1 MSDSGSR
8 SPSRSPPRRRRSRSD
23 SRDARREEVQRDEM
37 RPRAEIDER
46 EDRRDR
52 NGKSGTEGKKSRS
65 RSPSEEDRRGGKTRS
80 RRSRSRSESAS
91 PERRGRNKRKRR
103 SRSSSRSASS
113 DSSSSRSRRSS
124 RDRRRDKHRKKDAA
138 KEKEQ
143 EMMKQ
148 QVEQLGMLSAG
159 GRAGGVYIPPH
170 KLRMLQ
176 AQAQQ
181 QDRAS
186 EQYQRLT
193 WEALRKSL
201 NGLINKVSTGN
212 ITNIVFDLFKE
223 NIIRGRGLLCRSVM
237 KSQQASMAF
246 TSVYAALIAIINTK
260 MPEIGELLLK
270 RLVDLFKKSWRR
282 SNKAGLLSSVR
293 FIAHLFNQQ
302 VCGIILPLEI
312 LALLLEHPTDDSVE
326 IGVSFMLEVGQALQ
340 QRSPQGFNDVFER
353 FRAILHEGEIDK
365 RVQYMIE
372 NLFAVRKGNF
382 ANHPSV
388 PSNLD
393 LVEEEDQ
400 IPHESISLDDDMDIE
415 EHLNIFQLDPDFAEN
430 EAKYEEIKRSIIGD
444 DDEQGGEE
452 GDGEQG
458 DGELDEDNQAGT
470 VVSSASAANNSAIE
484 DMTQTDLVNL
494 KRSIYLTIMSSLDFE
509 EVGHKLMKMQLRE
522 GQEQHM
528 ARMLLECCTQE
539 RTFIR
544 TYALVAQRFSM
555 LKKVYQDLFG
565 ELFVESF
572 QTIHRYDTN
581 KLRNIANF
589 FSHMFYTDAL
599 PWTLFEV
606 IKLNER
612 DTTSSSRIF
621 IKILFQD
628 LAQSFGYPKLAA
640 RLKDPD
646 MQEFYEGIFPRDNP
660 RDTRFAINFFTA
672 IGLGVLTEDMRVWLA
687 EAAKRAA
694 EKAALAPL
702 EESSSS
708 SSSSSSLSSSSDS
721 SDSSDSD
728 SDSSSSSSSS
738 DSESEPPKK
747 RSRRH

>member
-1 MSDSGSR
+1 
-8 SPSRSPPRRRRSRSD
+8 
-23 SRDARREEVQRDEM
+23 
-37 RPRAEIDER
+37 
-46 EDRRDR
+46 
-52 NGKSGTEGKKSRS
+52 
-65 RSPSEEDRRGGKTRS
+65 
-80 RRSRSRSESAS
+80 
-91 PERRGRNKRKRR
+91 
-103 SRSSSRSASS
+103 
-113 DSSSSRSRRSS
+113 
-124 RDRRRDKHRKKDAA
+124 
-138 KEKEQ
+138 
-143 EMMKQ
+143 
-148 QVEQLGMLSAG
+148 
-159 GRAGGVYIPPH
+159 
-170 KLRMLQ
+170 
-176 AQAQQ
+176 
-181 QDRAS
+181 
-186 EQYQRLT
+186 
-193 WEALRKSL
+193 
-201 NGLINKVSTGN
+201 
-212 ITNIVFDLFKE
+212 
-223 NIIRGRGLLCRSVM
+223 
-237 KSQQASMAF
+237 
-246 TSVYAALIAIINTK
+246 
-260 MPEIGELLLK
+260 
-270 RLVDLFKKSWRR
+270 
-282 SNKAGLLSSVR
+282 
-293 FIAHLFNQQ
+293 
-302 VCGIILPLEI
+302 
-312 LALLLEHPTDDSVE
+312 LLEHPTDDSVE

-382 ANHPSV
+382 ANNPAV

-400 IPHESISLDDDMDIE
+400 IPHESISLDDDIDIE
-415 EHLNIFQLDPDFAEN
+415 EQLNIFQLDPDFAEN
-430 EAKYEEIKRSIIGD
+430 EARYEEIKRNIIGD
-444 DDEQGGEE
+444 EEEAGGDDDGGDDEQG
-452 GDGEQG
+452 
-458 DGELDEDNQAGT
+458 GELDEDNQAGT
-470 VVSSASAANNSAIE
+470 VVSSATASNNSAIE

-581 KLRNIANF
+581 KLRNIASF

-621 IKILFQD
+621 IKILLQD

-702 EESSSS
+702 DASSSDS
-708 SSSSSSLSSSSDS
+708 SSSSSSLSSSSDSS

-738 DSESEPPKK
+738 SESEPPKK

>member
-1 MSDSGSR
+1 
-8 SPSRSPPRRRRSRSD
+8 
-23 SRDARREEVQRDEM
+23 
-37 RPRAEIDER
+37 
-46 EDRRDR
+46 
-52 NGKSGTEGKKSRS
+52 
-65 RSPSEEDRRGGKTRS
+65 
-80 RRSRSRSESAS
+80 
-91 PERRGRNKRKRR
+91 
-103 SRSSSRSASS
+103 
-113 DSSSSRSRRSS
+113 
-124 RDRRRDKHRKKDAA
+124 
-138 KEKEQ
+138 
-143 EMMKQ
+143 
-148 QVEQLGMLSAG
+148 
-159 GRAGGVYIPPH
+159 
-170 KLRMLQ
+170 
-176 AQAQQ
+176 
-181 QDRAS
+181 
-186 EQYQRLT
+186 
-193 WEALRKSL
+193 
-201 NGLINKVSTGN
+201 
-212 ITNIVFDLFKE
+212 
-223 NIIRGRGLLCRSVM
+223 M
-237 KSQQASMAF
+237 KSQQASLAF
-246 TSVYAALIAIINTK
+246 TPVYAALFAIINTK
-260 MPEIGELLLK
+260 MPEIGELLVK

-282 SNKAGLLSSVR
+282 ANKVGLLASVR

-302 VCGIILPLEI
+302 VCGIVLPLEI
-312 LALLLEHPTDDSVE
+312 LMLLLERPTDDSVE
-326 IGVSFMLEVGQALQ
+326 IAVSFMLEVGSALQ

-382 ANHPSV
+382 SEHAAISKG
-388 PSNLD
+388 LD
-393 LVEEEDQ
+393 LVEEADQ
-400 IPHESISLDDDMDIE
+400 IPHETISLEDDMEIE
-415 EHLNIFQLDPDFAEN
+415 EELNIFRVDPEFADN
-430 EAKYEEIKRSIIGD
+430 EAKYAEIKQSIIGD
-444 DDEQGGEE
+444 DDEVGDENGGSGSGGEE
-452 GDGEQG
+452 D
-458 DGELDEDNQAGT
+458 DEENQAGQ
-470 VVSSASAANNSAIE
+470 VVTSASGDNQAIE

-528 ARMLLECCTQE
+528 ARMILECCTQE

-555 LKKVYQDLFG
+555 LRKVYQDLFG

-572 QTIHRYDTN
+572 ETIHRYDTN

-640 RLKDPD
+640 RLRDAD
-646 MQEFYEGIFPRDNP
+646 MAEFYSGIFPRDNP

-687 EAAKRAA
+687 DAAKRAA
-694 EKAALAPL
+694 ERAALAPIKR
-702 EESSSS
+702 ESS
-708 SSSSSSLSSSSDS
+708 SSSSSSLSSSSESSSSD

-728 SDSSSSSSSS
+728 SSASSS
-738 DSESEPPKK
+738 ESPPRKK
-747 RSRRH
+747 SRRS

>member
-1 MSDSGSR
+1 VLDFRHVFFARHVDFWVIFCLAMF
-8 SPSRSPPRRRRSRSD
+8 RRF
-23 SRDARREEVQRDEM
+23 V
-37 RPRAEIDER
+37 
-46 EDRRDR
+46 
-52 NGKSGTEGKKSRS
+52 
-65 RSPSEEDRRGGKTRS
+65 
-80 RRSRSRSESAS
+80 
-91 PERRGRNKRKRR
+91 
-103 SRSSSRSASS
+103 
-113 DSSSSRSRRSS
+113 
-124 RDRRRDKHRKKDAA
+124 
-138 KEKEQ
+138 
-143 EMMKQ
+143 
-148 QVEQLGMLSAG
+148 L
-159 GRAGGVYIPPH
+159 
-170 KLRMLQ
+170 
-176 AQAQQ
+176 
-181 QDRAS
+181 
-186 EQYQRLT
+186 LT
-193 WEALRKSL
+193 SFLVSL
-201 NGLINKVSTGN
+201 KVSTGN
-212 ITNIVFDLFKE
+212 ISNIVFDLFKE

-246 TSVYAALIAIINTK
+246 TPVYAALIAILNTK
-260 MPEIGELLLK
+260 MPEVGELLVK

-382 ANHPSV
+382 ANNPAV

-400 IPHESISLDDDMDIE
+400 IPHESISLDDDIDIE
-415 EHLNIFQLDPDFAEN
+415 EQLNIFQLDPDFAEN
-430 EAKYEEIKRSIIGD
+430 EARYEEIKRNIIGD
-444 DDEQGGEE
+444 EEEAGGDDDGGDDEQG
-452 GDGEQG
+452 
-458 DGELDEDNQAGT
+458 GELDEDNQAGT
-470 VVSSASAANNSAIE
+470 VVSSATASNNSAIE

-581 KLRNIANF
+581 KLRNIASF

-621 IKILFQD
+621 IKILLQD

-702 EESSSS
+702 DASSSDS
-708 SSSSSSLSSSSDS
+708 SSSSSSLSSSSDSS

-738 DSESEPPKK
+738 SESEPPKK